1 MDYSHA
7 TRSESHAAAGHLP
20 NWFARA
26 LLCRT
31 LAVTLL
37 TMGAWVQ
44 AKAQVLVGYVANS
57 QDGTVSLLAINTI
70 ADFSGPVG
78 PPFFATALNGASP
91 LLINVGN
98 HSPVRVAATLNGDL
112 VFVSNQG
119 NSTITAIDTV
129 TNQALATTI
138 QVQPI
143 GSGPA
148 PQPRGIVVL
157 QSTTTQL
164 YVTNQGDNSVSVFDV
179 TNIRTGT
186 VTEVARLTTQ
196 IGPAPIEV
204 ALSPDSTRAY
214 VLNNGTGGAG
224 SVTVLNTTTTPPT
237 VVTNKAVGNNPTG
250 IAASPDGNVVY
261 VTNRGSNTVPG
272 SVSVLAT
279 TNFNP
284 LVTPIPTTDPAGVAF
299 LPTQPNQ
306 PHVAFVTNSSAGTI
320 TEIDAE
326 QAQTPI
332 PLVPANSRPSQI
344 TFNPNGDTAFITD
357 PTNGQV
363 LTVTSVDHSNG
374 APTAG
379 TPSRLAVG
387 NGPSGIALVES
398 APTTPVCGV
407 SVRLPNGPSEPN
419 AAGLCVPTS
428 AALTMA
434 FQINGGQAIGCTGA
448 GNGQGP
454 ANTCN
459 DAGSNAG
466 GEGVVGG
473 NQTFVASTDPPGIY
487 SVVICRN
494 GGTPPTCG
502 GNPSARQ
509 AIAVPAL
516 TDPAITCTQ
525 PAVAT
530 TVPPTRQ
537 VQATSAC
544 TDTAQALANFT
555 NPLIPLQL
563 QMKLDWND
571 GTAPVTSQTTLTTPT
586 TPAATNISGTHNYV
600 AATSQTV
607 TVAALDN
614 VLNFANPASTQI
626 NVQNGL
632 PTCAPASPAVNGF
645 LVSLN
650 PNCTDDDPVPQPVA
664 KIVIDWGVSPP
675 QTTTQTGSG
684 VNTNA
689 SFTYPTA
696 STQKSFTIKITA
708 TDSSGQDSSPVTM
721 VPVTVPSFVPQGP
734 TCNFPLAPAGSGL
747 SVSVQVM
754 CTATSG
760 DTISTVT
767 VTFDTANNVST
778 TVQVPANTTT
788 YSNTFTHTYTV
799 GGTYNLSVSATD
811 STGLATAAPPAATVT
826 VSAPL
831 PPVCSVSV
839 SGTGGLSVAALAT
852 CKDLVSTITDITV
865 DFGDDMVVHGTGGSL
880 NVSQTFTHTYAVAGT
895 YNVTVTAT
903 NSIPLTS
910 GPATQS
916 ITVPSALV
924 VTGPSDA
931 TVSAGGTVTYNVT
944 LPSTFPDPHPPL
956 TLSCTSN
963 PPGTPLPTGMQCVFS
978 PATIA
983 PGGSSTLTLATN
995 SPSPFP
1001 VGALR
1006 IPSLTGLGLALLPA
1020 ILLMGAGAG
1029 RKKTGTVRLVVLCL
1043 AMSLTLFLAACGT
1056 NTPAV
1061 PSSST
1066 TPPGTYNVLV
1076 QVTDATNT
1084 VVGSNAVTVTVK

>member
-1 MDYSHA
+1 METGA
-7 TRSESHAAAGHLP
+7 RTRLNSFLHNTLFRTCREAGPILALAAAIFVTG
-20 NWFARA
+20 FAP
-26 LLCRT
+26 
-31 LAVTLL
+31 
-37 TMGAWVQ
+37 Q
-44 AKAQVLVGYVANS
+44 AAAQVLVGYVANS

-78 PPFFATALNGASP
+78 PPFFATALNGAAP

-98 HSPVRVAATLNGDL
+98 NSPVRVAANLNGDL

-119 NSTITAIDTV
+119 NNTITAIDTT
-129 TNQALATTI
+129 TNQALPTII
-138 QVQPI
+138 QVQPV
-143 GSGPA
+143 GGGPA
-148 PQPRGIVVL
+148 PQPHGMVVL
-157 QSTTTQL
+157 QGTTTQL
-164 YVTNQGDNSVSVFDV
+164 YVANQGDNSVSVFDV
-179 TNIRTGT
+179 TNIKTGT

-214 VLNNGTGGAG
+214 VLNNGTGGTG
-224 SVTVLNTTTTPPT
+224 SVTVLNTTTIPPT
-237 VVTNKAVGNNPTG
+237 VVINKTVGTNPTG
-250 IAASPDGNVVY
+250 IAASPDGLVVY
-261 VTNRGSNTVPG
+261 VANRGSNN
-272 SVSVLAT
+272 VSVLDT
-279 TNFNP
+279 TNNFNP
-284 LVTPIPTTDPAGVAF
+284 LSGTPIATTDPVGVAF
-299 LPTQPNQ
+299 LPNQ
-306 PHVAFVTNSSAGTI
+306 DHVAFVTNSSAGTI
-320 TEIDAE
+320 TEIDTE
-326 QAQTPI
+326 QAQTPT
-332 PLVPANSRPSQI
+332 PLLPANSRPSQI
-344 TFNPNGDTAFITD
+344 AFNPNGDIAFITD

-363 LTVTSVDHSNG
+363 LTVTGVDQQG
-374 APTAG
+374 LAVAG

-407 SVRLPNGPSEPN
+407 SVRLPDGPSEPN
-419 AAGLCVPTS
+419 AAGLCVPTTP
-428 AALTMA
+428 ALTMA
-434 FQINGGQAIGCTGA
+434 FQVKGGTDIGCTGA

-459 DAGSNAG
+459 DAGSGAG

-473 NQTFVASTDPPGIY
+473 NQTFVANTDPPGIY

-502 GNPSARQ
+502 GGPSARQ

-516 TDPAITCTQ
+516 TDPAITCNL

-537 VQATSAC
+537 VQAMSSC
-544 TDTAQALANFT
+544 TDSAQALTNFT
-555 NPLIPLQL
+555 NPMIPLQL

-586 TPAATNISGTHNYV
+586 TPPAATNISGTHNYF

-626 NVQNGL
+626 TVQNGL
-632 PTCAPASPAVNGF
+632 PTCAPAAPGVNGF
-645 LVSLN
+645 IVSLN
-650 PNCTDDDPVPQPVA
+650 PNCTDDDPVPQPVS
-664 KIVIDWGVSPP
+664 KIVIDWGVTPP
-675 QTTTQTGSG
+675 QTTTQTLTQ
-684 VNTNA
+684 VNTQA
-689 SFTYPTA
+689 TFTYPTTT
-696 STQKSFTIKITA
+696 SQKQYTITITA
-708 TDSSGQDSSPVTM
+708 TDSSGQQSNPATT
-721 VPVTVPSFVPQGP
+721 VPVMVPSFVPQGP
-734 TCNFPLAPAGSGL
+734 TCNFPSPPVATGL
-747 SVSVQVM
+747 GISVPVM
-754 CTATSG
+754 CTVGTG

-788 YSNTFTHTYTV
+788 YSNTFTHAYPV

-811 STGLATAAPPAATVT
+811 STGLASATPGTATVT
-826 VSAPL
+826 VSTPL
-831 PPVCSVSV
+831 PPVCTVSV
-839 SGTGGLSVAALAT
+839 AGTGGLSVAALAT

-865 DFGDDMVVHGTGGSL
+865 DFGDDTVVHGTGGSL
-880 NVSQTFTHTYAVAGT
+880 NVSQTFTHTYAKAGT
-895 YNVTVTAT
+895 YTVALTAT

-910 GPATQS
+910 VAATQK
-916 ITVPSALV
+916 ITVPSSLV
-924 VTGPSDA
+924 ITGPSEA
-931 TVSAGGTVTYNVT
+931 TVGAGGTVTYT
-944 LPSTFPDPHPPL
+944 ISLPSTFPDPHPPL
-956 TLSCTSN
+956 TLSCTGN
-963 PPGTPLPTGMQCVFS
+963 PPGTPLPTGMQCLFS

-995 SPSPFP
+995 SPPPLPQS
-1001 VGALR
+1001 ALL
-1006 IPSLTGLGLALLPA
+1006 IPSLTGLELALLPA
-1020 ILLMGAGAG
+1020 ILLMGSGA
-1029 RKKTGTVRLVVLCL
+1029 RRRRTSTIRLVVLCV

-1061 PSSST
+1061 PSGAT

-1084 VVGSNAVTVTVK
+1084 VVGSNGLTVTVK